1 MEIKISSSR
10 LQLNEVENF
19 IKELF
24 ISFKIREELF
34 FKTQICVNEA
44 VVNSIMHGNKFDE
57 NKVVTISSFTSNNY
71 LYFSITDEGEGFDFN
86 ELPDPTR
93 VENIFK
99 ETGRGIFIIKNISD
113 EIVFRDKGNIIE
125 FKIKLDETN

>member
-24 ISFKIREELF
+24 TSFKIREELF